1 MDIKKQNEPHG
12 ALTKDSVS
20 DYLRRA
26 DVGSIVAFSMSGKAV
41 SGVIKA
47 KADTEVTIE
56 TKNGTVFGNVPYTD
70 VLWVKTGNRWPR
82 WVFDLLKKK

>member
-1 MDIKKQNEPHG
+1 MDINKQNEPHG
-12 ALTKDSVS
+12 TLPKDSVS

-26 DVGSIVAFSMSGKAV
+26 DVGSIVAFSMSGKTV

-47 KADTEVTIE
+47 KTDTEVTIE
-56 TKNGTVFGNVPYTD
+56 TKNGTVFDNVPYTD